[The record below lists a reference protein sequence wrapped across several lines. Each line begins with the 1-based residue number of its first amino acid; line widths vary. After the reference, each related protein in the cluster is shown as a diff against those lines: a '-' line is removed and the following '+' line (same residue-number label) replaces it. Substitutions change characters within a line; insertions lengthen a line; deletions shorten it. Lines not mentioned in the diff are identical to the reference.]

1 MLRSEPIAFSP
12 PSKNLSLIFPNL
24 CLRLSS
30 VSVLL
35 TPWWITFYSNEA
47 AGFKTIN
54 LLLTAV
60 LSCTSNKSICLNSH
74 VPAHRGMR
82 ETAKAT
88 TLKWQEVQI
97 SPESL
102 CKWHPT
108 QWAVAEP
115 NYQLACLFQ
124 SRKTLNI
131 SFLRKAQHLAGKRR
145 LFQRLL
151 KQGPSQWWSEASLN
165 WLVRARC

>member
-1 MLRSEPIAFSP
+1 MLRSEPIAFSS

-35 TPWWITFYSNEA
+35 TPWWITFCSNEV

-74 VPAHRGMR
+74 MPVHRGMGGM
-82 ETAKAT
+82 AKAT
-88 TLKWQEVQI
+88 TLK
-97 SPESL
+97 
-102 CKWHPT
+102 
-108 QWAVAEP
+108 
-115 NYQLACLFQ
+115 
-124 SRKTLNI
+124 
-131 SFLRKAQHLAGKRR
+131 
-145 LFQRLL
+145 
-151 KQGPSQWWSEASLN
+151 
-165 WLVRARC
+165 